1 MTAGQE
7 RLITIIQGDHAISG
21 EDGVVISTILGSC
34 VSSCLYDPVRRIGG
48 ANHFLLADPGT
59 GPSDIRY
66 AAAAIEVLI
75 NALLRAGAQKSR
87 LEAKL
92 VGGARMMPN
101 LPDIGRS
108 NAQAAER
115 FLSAEG
121 IPIINSDLG
130 GTQARK
136 LRFLP
141 TTGRVQV
148 HRLAHDI
155 TTQLETP
162 RPPKPRIEL
171 FD

>member
-1 MTAGQE
+1 
-7 RLITIIQGDHAISG
+7 
-21 EDGVVISTILGSC
+21 VVISTILGSC
-34 VSSCLYDPVRRIGG
+34 VSTCLYDPVRRIGG
-48 ANHFLLADPGT
+48 VNHFLLADPGA

-75 NALLRAGAQKSR
+75 NALLRAGAHKGSI
-87 LEAKL
+87 EAKL
-92 VGGARMMPN
+92 VGGARMMPK

-121 IPIINSDLG
+121 IRIINSDLG

-136 LRFLP
+136 LRFMP

-155 TTQLETP
+155 TTQLEAP
-162 RPPKPRIEL
+162 RVSKPRIEL

>member
-1 MTAGQE
+1 MSSQAE
-7 RLITIIQGDHAISG
+7 KSINIIQGDHAVSG
-21 EDGVVISTILGSC
+21 EDGVVITTILGSC
-34 VSSCLYDPVRRIGG
+34 VATCLYDPVRRIGG
-48 ANHFLLADPGT
+48 ANHFLLSDPGS
-59 GPSDIRY
+59 GPTDIRY

-101 LPDIGRS
+101 LPDIGGG
-108 NAQAAER
+108 NALAATR
-115 FLSAEG
+115 FLSTEG

-155 TTQLETP
+155 NAQLEAP
-162 RPPKPRIEL
+162 RLTKPRIEL

>member
-1 MTAGQE
+1 MSSQPE
-7 RLITIIQGDHAISG
+7 KIVNIIQGDHAISG
-21 EDGVVISTILGSC
+21 EDDVVITTILGSC
-34 VSSCLYDPVRRIGG
+34 VSTCLYDPVKRIGG
-48 ANHFLLADPGT
+48 ANHFLLSDPGA

-75 NALLRAGAQKSR
+75 NALLRAGAKKER

-101 LPDIGRS
+101 LPDIGGG
-108 NAQAAER
+108 NALAAKR

-121 IPIINSDLG
+121 IPVINSDLG

-136 LRFLP
+136 MRFLP
-141 TTGRVQV
+141 TSGRVQV

-155 TTQLETP
+155 AAELEAP
-162 RPPKPRIEL
+162 RVTKARVEL